1 MLNNPGTAAMAKAR
15 VKDAKQ
21 GDLPALAAGW
31 NVLTAAWLEVMN
43 LQGEAITASPLS
55 ARFGYASPS
64 GQGRSLGRST
74 LVIDTGSI
82 HGARSTGSLVLAAGF
97 SYSGEVTGSTRSPVP
112 EVEVYCRNEGHK
124 PPTDYD

>member
-43 LQGEAITASPLS
+43 LQGEAITASPL
-55 ARFGYASPS
+55 
-64 GQGRSLGRST
+64 
-74 LVIDTGSI
+74 
-82 HGARSTGSLVLAAGF
+82 AAGF